1 MNFGCPSSARFPN
14 GLRAVFFRAPV
25 PSGCTLTIVLSMEI
39 ASILMRTSWARCH
52 SFKNTL
58 QHALLGPAAQPRV
71 DRMPIPK
78 SLREAAPLAAVLGDE
93 KNGVQDIQILELDV
107 AALPW
112 QAMFDSFILF
122 CADFHA

>member
-1 MNFGCPSSARFPN
+1 MY
-14 GLRAVFFRAPV
+14 LDDRAVHGNRFDLDAGELGP
-25 PSGCTLTIVLSMEI
+25 LQL
-39 ASILMRTSWARCH
+39 L
-52 SFKNTL
+52 KNL
-58 QHALLGPAAQPRV
+58 FQHALLGPAAQPRV

-122 CADFHA
+122 CADFHT